1 MFADHVPKI
10 GMRMVKSALAVFI
23 CFIIDYLRGEGLP
36 IFSSIAAILCMQKDT
51 KNSLIVA
58 VPRIAGT
65 IFGGLYG
72 LLVLYL
78 LKNPFETGIP
88 LLQYLI
94 IAASMIPLMYFTVLI
109 REPSTT
115 YISCVVF
122 LSVIVPQ
129 GTDLV
134 PYVFAFH
141 RILDTT
147 IGIVV
152 SLIVN
157 VLIARPKQDQYLEIL
172 SDKLHRRPTDST
184 DGNLGG
190 YEAQSSEK

>member
-1 MFADHVPKI
+1 MFTGHPPKI
-10 GMRMVKSALAVFI
+10 GMRMIKSALAVFI
-23 CFIIDYLRGEGLP
+23 CFVIDYLRGEGIP
-36 IFSSIAAILCMQKDT
+36 IFSAIAAILCMQKDT
-51 KNSLIVA
+51 KNSLTVA

-72 LLVLYL
+72 LLILYL

-88 LLQYLI
+88 LLQYFI
-94 IAASMIPLMYFTVLI
+94 IALSTIPLMYFTVLI
-109 REPSTT
+109 KEPSTT

-122 LSVIVPQ
+122 MSVIVPQ

-147 IGIVV
+147 IGILV
-152 SLIVN
+152 SLLVN
-157 VLIARPKQDQYLEIL
+157 VLIAPPKQDHYLEVL
-172 SDKLHRRPTDST
+172 SDKLHRRPISNADE
-184 DGNLGG
+184 DNRG
-190 YEAQSSEK
+190 SEIKISAK